1 MVIEQT
7 PIGPQYV
14 LEGAERIPDRAL
26 AERRWSAPKRATKL
40 QRQAGPLF
48 AGDTQLDL
56 IDAIHGR
63 TKGPTP

>member
-7 PIGPQYV
+7 AIGPQYV
-14 LEGAERIPDRAL
+14 LPGAEKATHAAMAQRGSDAPLRA
-26 AERRWSAPKRATKL
+26 RKP
-40 QRQAGPLF
+40 QREAGPLF

-63 TKGPTP
+63 TKGLLS